1 MHQILSSAYFFKAPV
16 NCYLPE
22 SSIAKILQPSL
33 ERQLPTRRRL
43 ATAHQKAAAAG
54 RGFGQPCGGALPCA
68 VPAGPGR
75 PKAPFSRRLA
85 PAPPRPQQWG
95 RIFRINKTGI
105 RIRGADGTRT
115 AAQCPPGATRRRRR
129 RPRQEGTQERNSS
142 IPSAATHL
150 AFPRLTPP
158 RLSAPFVHEIF
169 AAGTRRLATAWTR
182 RRGAAWTYRKIIT
195 TIH

>member
-1 MHQILSSAYFFKAPV
+1 MTRTAAAHSAPPGGSS
-16 NCYLPE
+16 PE
-22 SSIAKILQPSL
+22 GCCSWKRVRPAL
-33 ERQLPTRRRL
+33 RRRL
-43 ATAHQKAAAAG
+43 AL
-54 RGFGQPCGGALPCA
+54 CS
-68 VPAGPGR
+68 PGR

-95 RIFRINKTGI
+95 RIFRINQTGI

-150 AFPRLTPP
+150 AFSRLTPP

-182 RRGAAWTYRKIIT
+182 RSGAAWTYRKIIT